1 MQIKTGPN
9 YTNDMTT
16 IKFNLRFIN
25 VLRYVTAIILLQTL
39 YFKFTAHPDSVM
51 IFSSLG
57 IEPFGRIGLG
67 IFELIASILLLIP
80 QTSKFGGLLSMGIM
94 SGAIASHL
102 LILGI
107 EVNDD
112 GGKLFILAIIAWSC
126 STLMTY
132 IYRNELIQVI
142 KSKHL

>member
-1 MQIKTGPN
+1 MPIKTGPK
-9 YTNDMTT
+9 YSNDM
-16 IKFNLRFIN
+16 IPNKFNLTFIK
-25 VLRYVTAIILLQTL
+25 VLSYITAIILLQTL
-39 YFKFTAHPDSVM
+39 YFKFSAHPDSVM
-51 IFSSLG
+51 IFSKLG
-57 IEPFGRIGLG
+57 IEPIGRIGLG
-67 IFELIASILLLIP
+67 IIELIASILLLIP

-126 STLMTY
+126 SSLISY